1 MIERLM
7 METVQHASHQLMKF
21 RSRIDISK
29 RLIVKFTAI
38 DTDFDMSRYA
48 CIRMLHTNTIML
60 TVDNA
65 TS

>member
-1 MIERLM
+1 
-7 METVQHASHQLMKF
+7 MEAVQNASHQLMKF
-21 RSRIDISK
+21 CSRTDISK

-38 DTDFDMSRYA
+38 DTDFDISRNA

-60 TVDNA
+60 RVDNA